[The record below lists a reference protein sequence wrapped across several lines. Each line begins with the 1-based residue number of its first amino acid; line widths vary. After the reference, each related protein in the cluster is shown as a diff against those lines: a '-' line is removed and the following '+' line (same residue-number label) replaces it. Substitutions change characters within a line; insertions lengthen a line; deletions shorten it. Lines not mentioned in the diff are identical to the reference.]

1 MIERKFQE
9 AFVELLKNTIP
20 SHLNLAEELSSRM
33 SMSLDSVYRR
43 LRCETDFSL
52 EETMRISAQFN
63 ISITHLLTQESNLVT
78 FRANSLNKETNAF
91 AEYLKVLH
99 GDLTWICSSPDA
111 TVTYAAEDLP
121 VFYHFFFPELARFKM
136 VYWNKSIMNIP
147 QFQGI
152 MVEDVTLPPTWVGEI
167 SKVRESFLSIPSIE
181 IWHEDTLKSTI
192 KQIQFY
198 WAAGHFKEKNTI
210 IKILE
215 ELEGLIDMVK
225 KQAETGKKYNPITKE
240 FSQMSYTL
248 YSCDLMIGNNC
259 VFLKSVHKT
268 ASYLGY
274 NSFNFIQTKNDSF
287 NAQVEEWLNNLMS
300 KSDMVS
306 QISERVRNQF
316 FKSMQLNIDLLKT
329 QI

>member
-63 ISITHLLTQESNLVT
+63 ISISHLLTQESNLVT

-147 QFQGI
+147 QFQGLS
-152 MVEDVTLPPTWVGEI
+152 VEDVTLPTTWVGEI
-167 SKVRESFLSIPSIE
+167 SKVREAFLSIPSIE

-198 WAAGHFKEKNTI
+198 WAAGYFKDKNSI

-240 FSQMSYTL
+240 FSPMDYTL

-259 VFLKSVHKT
+259 VFLKSIHKS

-274 NSFNFIQTKNDSF
+274 NTFNFIQTKNDSF

-316 FKSMQLNIDLLKT
+316 FRSMQLNIDRLKT

>member
-1 MIERKFQE
+1 MTERKFQL
-9 AFVELLKNTIP
+9 AFVELLKNSIP

-52 EETMRISAQFN
+52 EETMSISAQFN
-63 ISITHLLTQESNLVT
+63 ISITNLLINESNLVT
-78 FRANSLNKETNAF
+78 FRANSLNTETNMF
-91 AEYLKVLH
+91 AEYLRVLH
-99 GDLTWICSSPDA
+99 EDLSWISHSPESI
-111 TVTYAAEDLP
+111 VTYAAEDLP

-136 VYWNKSIMNIP
+136 VYWNKSILNVP
-147 QFQGI
+147 QFQGLS
-152 MVEDVTLPPTWVGEI
+152 VEDVILPTTWISEI
-167 SKVRESFLSIPSIE
+167 AKVRESFLNIPSIE

-198 WAAGHFKEKNTI
+198 WAAGHFKERQTI
-210 IKILE
+210 LNILQ

-225 KQAETGKKYNPITKE
+225 KQAENGLKYNPITKE
-240 FSQMSYTL
+240 FSKMSYTL

-259 VFLKSVHKT
+259 VFLKSVNKT
-268 ASYLGY
+268 ATYLGY
-274 NSFNFIQTKNDSF
+274 NSFNFIQTKNDAF
-287 NAQVEEWLNNLMS
+287 NIQVDAWLNNLMS

-316 FKSMQLNIDLLKT
+316 FRSMQSNIDRLKT